1 MFNKSYG
8 IYRIVCDADK
18 FENYNDNAH
27 IQLIEWMDEH
37 IAKTNEIGTK
47 VAKGYVFN
55 EVRTFINRD
64 TAEYGI
70 FIDYNNTRDINNF
83 EGAIQEFVAWA
94 VENGHIVSFEPVF
107 STVVGYDVFFKFGLD
122 YLEDLKTF
130 YINKKING
138 MQRVS

>member
-18 FENYNDNAH
+18 FANYNENAH
-27 IQLIEWMDEH
+27 VQLLEWMDEH
-37 IAKTNEIGTK
+37 IAETNDIGTK

-83 EGAIQEFVAWA
+83 EGAIQKFVAWA

-107 STVVGYDVFFKFGLD
+107 STVVHDCACYFISTGFFIEFLPRW
-122 YLEDLKTF
+122 LARLCF
-130 YINKKING
+130 SIP
-138 MQRVS
+138 Q